1 MTTSTDMSFRAA
13 DVRVATGSCVW
24 KTMNSIAGELNSVE
38 VSGGERPVGSAHVA
52 DSDTPLIHAGKRGTL
67 TVTVNSVFSDAASE
81 AWRLVYNY
89 YQTAPGTCY
98 VMWAPEGSV
107 SGSYAFD
114 TGKGIITSCP
124 PPGGEVA
131 TGDPL
136 MFAFVVECAA
146 IASSVLS

>member
-1 MTTSTDMSFRAA
+1 MATTTHMSFRAA
-13 DVRVATGSCVW
+13 DVRVATASCVW

-67 TVTVNSVFSDAASE
+67 TVTVNCVFSDAANE
-81 AWRLVYNY
+81 AWDRVYSY
-89 YQTAPGTCY
+89 YSTAGGMCY
-98 VMWAPEGSV
+98 LMWAPEGSV

-114 TGKGIITSCP
+114 TGKGVITSCP
-124 PPGGEVA
+124 PPGGEVP

-136 MFAFVVECAA
+136 MFGFVVECAA
-146 IASSVLS
+146 IATSVLS

>member
-1 MTTSTDMSFRAA
+1 MPTTTHMSFRAA
-13 DVRVATGSCVW
+13 DVRISTASVSWASMT
-24 KTMNSIAGELNSVE
+24 SIAGTLNSVE

-52 DSDTPLIHAGKRGTL
+52 DADTPLIHAGKRGTL
-67 TVTVNSVFSDAASE
+67 QVTTKCVFSDAASE
-81 AWRLVYNY
+81 GWDLAYEY
-89 YQTAPGTCY
+89 YTTAPGTCY
-98 VMWAPEGSV
+98 LMWAPEGSA

-114 TGKGIITSCP
+114 TGKGFITLCP

-146 IASSVLS
+146 IATSVLS